1 MTPYRVLLIDD
12 DIDLARMIQL
22 GLTQSS
28 DLIFR
33 HAPTGQHGVQI
44 ADDDPPDLILLD
56 FEMPM
61 MDGLDTLRRLRA
73 NARTARTPIV
83 AITGS
88 HHNAP
93 RCAEMIAAS
102 DAYLPKPFRLN
113 ALRSTLS
120 RMLSA
125 PGGAA

>member
-1 MTPYRVLLIDD
+1 MAPYRVLLIDD
-12 DIDLARMIQL
+12 DIDLSRLIQL
-22 GLTQSS
+22 GLTQSG

-33 HAPTGQHGVQI
+33 HASTGSHGIQI
-44 ADDDPPDLILLD
+44 ASDDPPDLILLD
-56 FEMPM
+56 FEMPV

-73 NARTARTPIV
+73 NARTARTLIV
-83 AITGS
+83 AMTGS
-88 HHNAP
+88 QRSTP

-102 DAYLPKPFRLN
+102 DAYLPKPFGLN

-120 RMLSA
+120 RMLDA